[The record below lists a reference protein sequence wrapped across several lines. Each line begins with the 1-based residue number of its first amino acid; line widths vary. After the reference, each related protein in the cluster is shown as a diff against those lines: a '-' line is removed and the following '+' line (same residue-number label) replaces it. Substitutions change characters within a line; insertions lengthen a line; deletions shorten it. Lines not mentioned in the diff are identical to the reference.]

1 MIGEEGDNKGKNKER
16 KERRSRNRA
25 ETKRRVHTEP
35 KRDDGP
41 GD

>member
-1 MIGEEGDNKGKNKER
+1 MIGEERDIKGKNKER
-16 KERRSRNRA
+16 NEKRSRNRA